1 MGCNV
6 MLRPQH
12 CCPLYLL
19 PDRLL
24 GGGEELE
31 ETGQGSTVDD
41 DLGLDVVPRHDVAD
55 GPEGGADDR
64 LLVVH
69 EELHYS
75 PADPAVNDGL
85 DLVVRTVTQV
95 GESPAGVRQYV
106 RVVVEEEPAED
117 RQGWGHLV
125 ESRVINKFSGN
136 Q

>member
-1 MGCNV
+1 
-6 MLRPQH
+6 MLRPQQH
-12 CCPLYLL
+12 SCPLYLL
-19 PDRLL
+19 PNRLL

-85 DLVVRTVTQV
+85 DLVIRTVTQV
-95 GESPAGVRQYV
+95 GESPAGVRQHV

-117 RQGWGHLV
+117 RQGWGHLA